1 MKSDIINHI
10 LLEYKVAQLMNQR
23 IRWTSGIDMRFK
35 SVIKVEKLN
44 KRKVITHSIIQFTLT
59 LFLLYSSFF
68 IIGVPI

>member
-10 LLEYKVAQLMNQR
+10 LLEYKIAQLMNQR

-44 KRKVITHSIIQFTLT
+44 KRKVITPSIIQF
-59 LFLLYSSFF
+59 
-68 IIGVPI
+68 